1 MNRLRALNMDEVMAR
16 LRSVTIFELRQEWRH
31 LHRMSPPKRLS
42 RDLLIRGIAYKLQE
56 AAYGGL
62 TKAEL
67 RQLIKLGTA
76 RIGTT
81 PPITELSPGSKIV
94 RDWHGATHVVLVQ
107 KSGFEWKGKQYKS
120 LTAIAREITGV
131 RWSGPRFFGL
141 YAKRAG
147 SPSDD

>member
-1 MNRLRALNMDEVMAR
+1 MDEVMVR

-76 RIGTT
+76 RSGTAAPT
-81 PPITELSPGSKIV
+81 TKLNPGSKIV
-94 RDWHGATHVVLVQ
+94 RDWHGATHVVIVQ
-107 KSGFEWKGKQYKS
+107 KSGFEWNGKQYKS

-141 YAKRAG
+141 AC
-147 SPSDD
+147 

>member
-1 MNRLRALNMDEVMAR
+1 MDEVMAR

-67 RQLIKLGTA
+67 RQLVKLGSVRSATA
-76 RIGTT
+76 A
-81 PPITELSPGSKIV
+81 PIVGLSPGSKIV

-141 YAKRAG
+141 DAKRAG
-147 SPSDD
+147 LPSDD

>member
-1 MNRLRALNMDEVMAR
+1 MDEVMAR

-62 TKAEL
+62 TNAEL
-67 RQLIKLGTA
+67 RLLIKLGTA
-76 RIGTT
+76 RSGTSAPST
-81 PPITELSPGSKIV
+81 KLSPGSKIV

-107 KSGFEWKGKQYKS
+107 KSGFDWKGKQYKS

-141 YAKRAG
+141 DAKRAG
-147 SPSDD
+147 LPSDD